1 MIITIDGTVG
11 TGKST
16 IAKLLAQKLGFIH
29 FDTGAMYR
37 CLSFGILK
45 HGIDLNNSAQLK
57 SFLDSFDFD
66 IKVIEGQKHYFYE
79 GEDVSTDIRQELV
92 SKLASTHSAHP
103 EVRKKLVEVQRGQG
117 VKINGVFEGRDMGT
131 VVFPEATLKVFL
143 TGSPE
148 VRAQRRYHELL
159 QKFPEQNKNLTLE
172 EVLQQLHE
180 RDERDTGRAHSP
192 LRPAQD
198 ALIVDT
204 SNLSIEQVLEII
216 FNKFQQTTN

>member
-148 VRAQRRYHELL
+148 VRAQRRHHELL
-159 QKFPEQNKNLTLE
+159 QKFPEQNKNLTFE

-192 LRPAQD
+192 LRPAHD